1 MRSNRIG
8 NIFLCVDIMKYI
20 VFDLEWN
27 QASNI
32 HYSDSRMQF
41 EIIEIA
47 ALKLDEKLNIVD
59 EFQSI
64 VRPKLYK
71 TLNPVIKEIT
81 GFTEEELS
89 KGQDF
94 KTVADKFVKWCGK
107 DYMFCTWATQDLNEL
122 QNNMRYYGMKLV
134 EKAPLLY
141 YDIQKL
147 FSIQLENNA
156 SRRSLEY
163 AVEFLGIEKKEEFH
177 RAGADAYYTAQ
188 VMKHIDME
196 KVKQVVSI
204 DTFVIPKNKKEEF
217 SVSYNDSVRFVSR
230 GYDSRSRLFNDK
242 KLKNVRCPKCNSK
255 VMRKQGWFSDGSKTY
270 YYIGECSV
278 HGYVSGKIRVKKSP
292 FNEIYAIK
300 YVAMADKEDYGKI
313 LEKKQQVREKRRQK
327 KNKK

>member
-1 MRSNRIG
+1 MN
-8 NIFLCVDIMKYI
+8 YI

-32 HYSDSRMQF
+32 HYSDNRMQF

-47 ALKLDEKLNIVD
+47 AFKLDEKLNIVD

-71 TLNPVIKEIT
+71 TLHPVIKEIT
-81 GFTEEELS
+81 GFTEKELS
-89 KGQDF
+89 GGQDF
-94 KTVADKFVKWCGK
+94 KTAAQRFVEWCGE

-134 EKAPLLY
+134 DKAPLLY

-147 FSIQLENNA
+147 FSIQVDNN
-156 SRRSLEY
+156 STRRSLEY
-163 AVEFLGIEKKEEFH
+163 AVEQLGIEKKEEFH

-188 VMKHIDME
+188 VMRYIHME
-196 KVKQVVSI
+196 QVKEVVSI
-204 DTFVIPKNKKEEF
+204 DTFVIPRNKKEEF
-217 SVSYNDSVRFVSR
+217 SICYNDSVRFVSR
-230 GYDSRSRLFNDK
+230 GYESRSRLFGDK
-242 KLKNVRCPKCNSK
+242 RLMAVKCPKCNNR
-255 VMRKQGWFSDGSKTY
+255 VTRKLGWFSDGSKTY
-270 YYIGECSV
+270 YYIGECAK

-300 YVAMADKEDYGKI
+300 YIAMADDDEYAQI
-313 LEKKQQVREKRRQK
+313 AEKKQQIKEKRKIKRK
-327 KNKK
+327 EK